1 MEEIIN
7 KVAASGLVTID
18 LEEMYPVGERV
29 ELDIAPQLWQG
40 MALRE
45 KDFREWLARHDWS
58 AFQNKHVAFYCSA
71 DAIIQPWAF
80 MLVASRL
87 SDGGAAT
94 VFQGSRAELESEL
107 FRKKIDGLD
116 MEHYRDKRCVI
127 KGCSNKPVPASA
139 YAFLVTRLQPL
150 AKSIMFGEP
159 CSTVPVFKKA

>member
-7 KVAASGLVTID
+7 KVAASGLITID
-18 LEEMYPVGERV
+18 LEEMYPSGDRL

-40 MALRE
+40 LALRE
-45 KDFREWLARHDWS
+45 KDFRQWILENDWS
-58 AFQNKHVAFYCSA
+58 IYKGKHVAYYCSA

-87 SDGGAAT
+87 SGCAAT
-94 VFQGSRAELESEL
+94 AVQGRRDELESLL
-107 FRKKIDGLD
+107 FRSVIDAID
-116 MEHYRDKRCVI
+116 VEQYRDKRCVI

-139 YAFLVTRLQPL
+139 YAHLVIRLQPVV
-150 AKSIMFGEP
+150 KSLMFGEP

>member
-18 LEEMYPVGERV
+18 LEEMYPAGECV
-29 ELDIAPQLWQG
+29 ELDIAPLLWQG
-40 MALRE
+40 LALKE
-45 KDFREWLARHDWS
+45 KDFREWISQNDWS
-58 AFQNKHVAFYCSA
+58 VYQGKHVAYFCSA

-87 SDGGAAT
+87 SELAT
-94 VFQGSRAELESEL
+94 TAIQGRREELESAL
-107 FRKKIDGLD
+107 FRSVIDMLD
-116 MEHYRDKRCVI
+116 LEQYRDKRCVI

-139 YAFLVTRLQPL
+139 YAYLVTHLQPV